1 MRAERVSRLGGVDH
15 RSWLG
20 RLRDGVDAFMKSS
33 PSRFAIVVFAA
44 LILLFTLLFSLP
56 IARAGEGSGAPLH
69 DALFT
74 AVSVI
79 CVTGLATVDMATYW
93 SPFGHALVYI
103 GVNIGGVGV
112 LTLATTLGFVIS
124 RRLGLRAKLM
134 AASDTNPSRIHVGPV
149 AERQAVR
156 LGEVG
161 GLLFTVAVSAL
172 VIEGVIAIALM
183 PSMLA
188 AGYDAGHSI
197 WYSLYY
203 SAMAF
208 TNTGFSP
215 NPGGLLPFEHDYW
228 MQTMLMLG
236 VFLGA
241 LGFPVIFALARAWR
255 TPRKWSVHVKL
266 TLTTTTILLVAGAA
280 MFLLL
285 EHANPKTY
293 GHLDA
298 GPTIFQSFFMS
309 MMTRSGGFATIDMHD
324 LYGSSQLVSSMLMF
338 IGGGSASTAGGI
350 KVTTLAVLFLA
361 AFAEARGNPS
371 MEAFGRRIPRD
382 MLRLSVSVVLW
393 GATIVA
399 GASIAILQITKAPFE
414 NVLFDVISA
423 FATCGLSTGLTAEL
437 PPEGV
442 YVMAAT
448 MFMGRV
454 GTVTLAAALAASQR
468 RQLFKRPEERPIVG

>member
-1 MRAERVSRLGGVDH
+1 MRAQPMGRLGRVDR

-20 RLRDGVDAFMKSS
+20 RLRDAVDGLMKHS
-33 PSRFAIVVFAA
+33 PSRFAILIFAA
-44 LILLFTLLFSLP
+44 LIVLFTVLFSLP
-56 IARAGEGSGAPLH
+56 IASADRQMTPLH
-69 DALFT
+69 DAVFT

-79 CVTGLATVDMATYW
+79 CVTGLATVDMATHW
-93 SPFGHALVYI
+93 SPFGNVLVFI

-112 LTLATTLGFVIS
+112 LTLASILGLVIS
-124 RRLGLRAKLM
+124 RRLGLRAKLI
-134 AASDTNPSRIHVGPV
+134 AASDSNPSRIHVGPV
-149 AERQAVR
+149 SERQAVR

-161 GLLFTVAVSAL
+161 GLLATVAISAL
-172 VIEGVIAIALM
+172 VIEVTIAIGM
-183 PSMLA
+183 IPSMLA
-188 AGYDAGHSI
+188 AGYDAWHSF
-197 WYSLYY
+197 WYSFYY

-215 NPGGLLPFEHDYW
+215 NPGGLEPLVGDYW
-228 MQTMLMLG
+228 FQSLLMLG
-236 VFLGA
+236 VFLGS

-255 TPRKWSVHVKL
+255 QPRRWSVHVKL
-266 TLTTTTILLVAGAA
+266 TLTTTTILFVAGAA

-285 EHANPKTY
+285 EYGNPKTY
-293 GHLDA
+293 GQLDA
-298 GPTIFQSFFMS
+298 GPTVFQSFFMS
-309 MMTRSGGFATIDMHD
+309 MMTRSGGFSTINMHD
-324 LYGSSQLVSSMLMF
+324 LNGSSLLVSDMLMF

-361 AFAEARGNPS
+361 AFAEARGAPS

-399 GASIAILQITKAPFE
+399 VSSIAILQITKQPFDY
-414 NVLFDVISA
+414 VLFDVISA

-442 YVMAAT
+442 YVMALT

>member
-1 MRAERVSRLGGVDH
+1 MRAQPIGRLGRVDR

-20 RLRDGVDAFMKSS
+20 KVRDAVDSLVKHS
-33 PSRFAIVVFAA
+33 PSRFAILIFAS
-44 LILLFTLLFSLP
+44 LIVLFTVLFSLP
-56 IARAGEGSGAPLH
+56 IASADRQVTPLH
-69 DALFT
+69 DAVFT

-79 CVTGLATVDMATYW
+79 CVTGLATVDMATHW
-93 SPFGHALVYI
+93 SPFGNTLVFI

-112 LTLATTLGFVIS
+112 LTLASILGLVIS
-124 RRLGLRAKLM
+124 RRLGLRAKLI
-134 AASDTNPSRIHVGPV
+134 AASDSNPSRIHVGPV
-149 AERQAVR
+149 SERQAIR

-161 GLLFTVAVSAL
+161 GLLATVAISAL
-172 VIEGVIAIALM
+172 VIEVTIAIGM
-183 PSMLA
+183 IPSMLA
-188 AGYDAGHSI
+188 AGYDAWHSF
-197 WYSLYY
+197 WYSFYY

-215 NPGGLLPFEHDYW
+215 NPGGLEPLVGDYW
-228 MQTMLMLG
+228 FQSLLMLG
-236 VFLGA
+236 VFLGS

-255 TPRKWSVHVKL
+255 HPHRWSVHVKL
-266 TLTTTTILLVAGAA
+266 TLTTTTILFVAGAA

-285 EHANPKTY
+285 EYGNPKTY
-293 GHLDA
+293 GQLDA
-298 GPTIFQSFFMS
+298 GPTVFQSFFMS
-309 MMTRSGGFATIDMHD
+309 MMTRSGGFSTIDMHD
-324 LYGSSQLVSSMLMF
+324 LNGSSLLVSDMLMF

-361 AFAEARGNPS
+361 AFAEARGAPS

-399 GASIAILQITKAPFE
+399 VSSIAILQITKQPFDY
-414 NVLFDVISA
+414 VLFDVISA

-442 YVMAAT
+442 YVMALT

>member
-1 MRAERVSRLGGVDH
+1 MRAQPMARLGRFDQ
-15 RSWLG
+15 RSWFG
-20 RLRDGVDAFMKSS
+20 RARDAVDAFVKHS
-33 PSRFAIVVFAA
+33 PSRFAIVIFAG
-44 LILLFTLLFSLP
+44 LILIFTLLFSLP
-56 IARAGEGSGAPLH
+56 VARAGEGSGAPLH
-69 DALFT
+69 DAFFT

-93 SPFGHALVYI
+93 SPFGNALVFI

-112 LTLATTLGFVIS
+112 LTLASILGLVIS
-124 RRLGLRAKLM
+124 RRLGLRSKLI

-149 AERQAVR
+149 AERQAVK

-161 GLLFTVAVSAL
+161 GLLATVAISAL
-172 VIEGVIAIALM
+172 VIEVSIAIAM
-183 PSMLA
+183 IPSMLA
-188 AGYDAGHSI
+188 AGYDALHSI
-197 WYSLYY
+197 WYSMYY

-215 NPGGLLPFEHDYW
+215 NPGGLAPFALDYW
-228 MQTMLMLG
+228 MQTLLMIG
-236 VFLGA
+236 VFLGS

-255 TPRKWSVHVKL
+255 TPRKWSLHVKL
-266 TLTTTTILLVAGAA
+266 TITTTVILFVLGAA
-280 MFLLL
+280 MFVLL
-285 EHANPKTY
+285 EHSNPKTY
-293 GHLDA
+293 GQLEA
-298 GPTIFQSFFMS
+298 GPTVFQSLFMS
-309 MMTRSGGFATIDMHD
+309 AMTRSGGFSTINMHD
-324 LYGSSQLVSSMLMF
+324 LYGSSMLVSSMLMF

-361 AFAEARGNPS
+361 AVAEARGAPS

-399 GASIAILQITKAPFE
+399 VSSIVILQITKQPFE
-414 NVLFDVISA
+414 YVLFDVISA

>member
-1 MRAERVSRLGGVDH
+1 MRAQPLGRLGRVDR

-20 RLRDGVDAFMKSS
+20 RVRDAVDALMKHS
-33 PSRFAIVVFAA
+33 PSRFAILIFAA
-44 LILLFTLLFSLP
+44 LIVLFTVLFSLP
-56 IARAGEGSGAPLH
+56 IASADGRITPLH
-69 DALFT
+69 DAVFT

-79 CVTGLATVDMATYW
+79 CVTGLSTVDMATHW
-93 SPFGHALVYI
+93 SPLGNTLVFI

-112 LTLATTLGFVIS
+112 LTLASILGMVIS
-124 RRLGLRAKLM
+124 RRLGLRAKLI
-134 AASDTNPSRIHVGPV
+134 AASDSNPSRIHVGPV
-149 AERQAVR
+149 SERQAVR

-161 GLLFTVAVSAL
+161 GLLATVAISAL
-172 VIEGVIAIALM
+172 VIEVTIAIGM
-183 PSMLA
+183 IPSMLA
-188 AGYDAGHSI
+188 TGYDAWHSF
-197 WYSLYY
+197 WYSFYY

-215 NPGGLLPFEHDYW
+215 NPGGLEPLVGDYW
-228 MQTMLMLG
+228 FQSLLMLG
-236 VFLGA
+236 VFLGS

-255 TPRKWSVHVKL
+255 HPHRWSVHVKL
-266 TLTTTTILLVAGAA
+266 TLATTTILFVAGAA

-285 EHANPKTY
+285 EYGNPKTY
-293 GHLDA
+293 GQLDA
-298 GPTIFQSFFMS
+298 GPTVFQSFFMS
-309 MMTRSGGFATIDMHD
+309 VMTRSGGFATINMHD
-324 LYGSSQLVSSMLMF
+324 LNGSSMLVSDMLMF

-361 AFAEARGNPS
+361 AFAEARGAPS

-399 GASIAILQITKAPFE
+399 VSSIAILQITKQPFDY
-414 NVLFDVISA
+414 VLFDVISA

>member
-1 MRAERVSRLGGVDH
+1 MRAQRVARLGRVDR

-20 RLRDGVDAFMKSS
+20 RLRDAVDALVKSS
-33 PSRFAIVVFAA
+33 PSRFAILVFAA

-56 IARAGEGSGAPLH
+56 IASADGRITPLH

-93 SPFGHALVYI
+93 SPFGHGLVYL

-161 GLLFTVAVSAL
+161 GLLFTVAISAL
-172 VIEGVIAIALM
+172 VIEAAIAVGLM

-188 AGYDAGHSI
+188 AGYDVGHSI

-228 MQTMLMLG
+228 MQSLLMIG
-236 VFLGA
+236 VFLGS
-241 LGFPVIFALARAWR
+241 LGFPVIFALARAWKQ
-255 TPRKWSVHVKL
+255 PRKWSVHVKL
-266 TLTTTTILLVAGAA
+266 TLTTTVILFVAGAA

-309 MMTRSGGFATIDMHD
+309 AMTRSGGFATIDMHD

>member
-1 MRAERVSRLGGVDH
+1 
-15 RSWLG
+15 
-20 RLRDGVDAFMKSS
+20 MKSS

-44 LILLFTLLFSLP
+44 LILLFTVLFSLP
-56 IARAGEGSGAPLH
+56 IARAGEASSAPLY

-172 VIEGVIAIALM
+172 VIEGVIAVALL

-188 AGYDAGHSI
+188 AGYDGWHSI

-215 NPGGLLPFEHDYW
+215 NPGGLEPFVDDYW

-298 GPTIFQSFFMS
+298 GPTIFQSLFMS

-361 AFAEARGNPS
+361 AFAEARGAPS

-399 GASIAILQITKAPFE
+399 VASIAILQITKAPFE

-423 FATCGLSTGLTAEL
+423 FATCGLSTGLTADL

>member
-1 MRAERVSRLGGVDH
+1 MRAQPTGRSGRFDR

-20 RLRDGVDAFMKSS
+20 RLRDAIDAFVRQS
-33 PSRFAIVVFAA
+33 PSRFAIAIFAG
-44 LILLFTLLFSLP
+44 LILVFTLLFSLP
-56 IARAGEGSGAPLH
+56 IAKAGEASSAPLH

-93 SPFGHALVYI
+93 SPFGNALVFI
-103 GVNIGGVGV
+103 GVNIGGIGV
-112 LTLATTLGFVIS
+112 LTLASILGLVIS

-149 AERQAVR
+149 AERQAIR

-161 GLLFTVAVSAL
+161 GLLATVAISVL
-172 VIEGVIAIALM
+172 VIEGIIAVAM
-183 PSMLA
+183 VPSMLA
-188 AGYDAGHSI
+188 AGYDGLHSI
-197 WYSLYY
+197 WYSMYY

-215 NPGGLLPFEHDYW
+215 NPGGLAPFEHDYW
-228 MQTMLMLG
+228 MLTMLMLG
-236 VFLGA
+236 VFLGS

-255 TPRKWSVHVKL
+255 QPRKWSVHVKL
-266 TLTTTTILLVAGAA
+266 TLTTTTILFIAGAA

-285 EHANPKTY
+285 EHSNPKTY

-298 GPTIFQSFFMS
+298 GATIYQSFFMS
-309 MMTRSGGFATIDMHD
+309 MMTRSGGFSTIDMHD

-338 IGGGSASTAGGI
+338 VGGGSASTAGGI

-361 AFAEARGNPS
+361 AFAEARGAPS

-399 GASIAILQITKAPFE
+399 VSSIAILQITKAPFE

-423 FATCGLSTGLTAEL
+423 FATCGLSTGLTADL
-437 PPEGV
+437 PPSGV